1 MNIRDRDPRFRGQPL
16 HRTEFAEQLTDK
28 LRNAA
33 LRFAKRRMVMVRKAG
48 GRVDQLYAHEL
59 VQDALTDTWVG
70 DAPWIPAQR
79 PLLDHVRGLIR
90 KRTSKEVAA
99 AQRRP
104 HVSITADEDVG
115 AAVDDAQSKVMHGS
129 ADRTVL
135 ASVTA
140 AVIEQL
146 RQLAA
151 DDPVATS
158 ILDAWEDD
166 AVERRE
172 VMARTGLSAAD
183 YKVGRARLS
192 YLIPSLPDFLRQTA
206 LTLLRIVS

>member
-1 MNIRDRDPRFRGQPL
+1 M
-16 HRTEFAEQLTDK
+16 
-28 LRNAA
+28 
-33 LRFAKRRMVMVRKAG
+33 
-48 GRVDQLYAHEL
+48 HE
-59 VQDALTDTWVG
+59 
-70 DAPWIPAQR
+70 
-79 PLLDHVRGLIR
+79 
-90 KRTSKEVAA
+90 
-99 AQRRP
+99 
-104 HVSITADEDVG
+104 
-115 AAVDDAQSKVMHGS
+115 S

-140 AVIEQL
+140 AVIAQL

-172 VMARTGLSAAD
+172 VMALTSLSAAD
-183 YKVGRARLS
+183 YKIGRARLT
-192 YLIPSLPDFLRQTA
+192 YLIPSLPHFLRQTA